1 MMTAVPLSDLIASAS
16 LLLAVLAIL
25 FSVWHEPVMDVLKL
39 PTGGIPGNLTG
50 TRDAL
55 SAAFWSKAFP
65 LTLGGA
71 ATILVFFPEILDIG
85 GQAVAC
91 SPQTCHYDAVKAAFV
106 LTQAFAAGLTAYCGY
121 LAFRL
126 REHHDKAK
134 IGKA

>member
-1 MMTAVPLSDLIASAS
+1 MEPAVPLSDLIASAS

-25 FSVWHEPVMDVLKL
+25 FSVWHQPVMDVLKL
-39 PTGGIPGNLTG
+39 PTGGMPENLTG

-55 SAAFWSKAFP
+55 SATFWSKAFP

-71 ATILVFFPEILDIG
+71 ATILVFSPEIVAICSEAL
-85 GQAVAC
+85 AC
-91 SPQTCHYDAVKAAFV
+91 SPQSCQYHAVKAAFV

-126 REHHDKAK
+126 RKHHKKAK
-134 IGKA
+134 TGKA